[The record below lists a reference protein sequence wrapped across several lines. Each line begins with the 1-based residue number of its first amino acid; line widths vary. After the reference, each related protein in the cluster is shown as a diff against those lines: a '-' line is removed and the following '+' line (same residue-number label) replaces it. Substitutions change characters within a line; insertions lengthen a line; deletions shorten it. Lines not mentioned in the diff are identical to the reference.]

1 MAKRGLTRTHNTHIL
16 LNAVSLPVLVN
27 ALFRCDCFRPYNR
40 GIVGHLSDVCWCLFS
55 SRMRCQEGF
64 DWCREL
70 GPWWREW
77 GWMPMYRGAHCGPQA
92 VAHPVRRVPCR
103 LRGSNE

>member
-40 GIVGHLSDVCWCLFS
+40 GIGERVELSTRVASVEIYSYSICALRVS
-55 SRMRCQEGF
+55 GPLIGRVLVPLQLAYEMSRG
-64 DWCREL
+64 
-70 GPWWREW
+70 
-77 GWMPMYRGAHCGPQA
+77 
-92 VAHPVRRVPCR
+92 V
-103 LRGSNE
+103 